1 MYPYVRSNPNDV
13 FSSLFSYVRSNTDF
27 FEFSESLS
35 VFPVGVT
42 SWSLFSIFLWD
53 RGPDWPKNFL
63 RGSFD
68 FEFAFEFKSL
78 FGPKRFDYWLFFF
91 LFAYNLL
98 SIFWDVIELNPLPIL
113 KLFLYQ
119 NSTTTIPLRLL
130 VSSFRTRDSRK
141 KPNVAILTG
150 LSQSFRITK
159 RILPAKSH

>member
-1 MYPYVRSNPNDV
+1 MFVRIHTT
-13 FSSLFSYVRSNTDF
+13 FSLLCFRTFVRIQIFRIFRISLR
-27 FEFSESLS
+27 LS
-35 VFPVGVT
+35 
-42 SWSLFSIFLWD
+42 SWSYILKFVFDFLWD
-53 RGPDWPKNFL
+53 RVPDWPKNFL

-78 FGPKRFDYWLFFF
+78 FGPKTFDYWLFFF
-91 LFAYNLL
+91 LFAYHLL

-141 KPNVAILTG
+141 KPNVTILIG

>member
-1 MYPYVRSNPNDV
+1 MLVRIQTT
-13 FSSLFSYVRSNTDF
+13 FSLLCFRTFVRIQIFRIFRISLR
-27 FEFSESLS
+27 LS
-35 VFPVGVT
+35 
-42 SWSLFSIFLWD
+42 SWSNVLKFVFDFLWD

-91 LFAYNLL
+91 LFAYHLL

-141 KPNVAILTG
+141 KTQHNDFNRTLTIV
-150 LSQSFRITK
+150 QD
-159 RILPAKSH
+159 H